1 MKKTHGRTFPLVG
14 AGLGLLAFFAVAL
27 LPSLLYGGQAGLM
40 LAGGL
45 FETSGLPT
53 LGVRILVVFGGMV
66 GVTAVAS
73 LFMVG
78 GAAVGAAA
86 SALTGPPR
94 RATLHQ

>member
-1 MKKTHGRTFPLVG
+1 MKNPSSRTFTLVG

-45 FETSGLPT
+45 FESSGLPT
-53 LGVRILVVFGGMV
+53 LGVRILVVFGGMM

-86 SALTGPPR
+86 STLTGPSQKAP
-94 RATLHQ
+94 LHQ